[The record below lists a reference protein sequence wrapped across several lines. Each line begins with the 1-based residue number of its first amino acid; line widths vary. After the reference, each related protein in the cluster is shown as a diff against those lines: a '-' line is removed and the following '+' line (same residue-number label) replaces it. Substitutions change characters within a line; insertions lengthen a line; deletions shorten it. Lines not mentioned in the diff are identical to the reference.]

1 MEFQPD
7 TSGIKSLAGFA
18 FQIKVFCSYASKLKE
33 NQQIEFESIDDV
45 ATNKKVKAN
54 NLDNVNG
61 KIQSSDYKSIQVKH
75 TTISE
80 DLAKKVL
87 MNWILLES
95 ASLCITKYILLT
107 DVSYN
112 NIDLL
117 QTLNIDNFIQEILN
131 SNKKRNATISKVKE
145 IFQKQEN
152 SENKKIIENVINKH
166 KFHAIDIDDELDKN
180 FMNIFFKT
188 ANSVVY
194 YQRLEEFVSQ
204 ISNKI
209 FKSVLL
215 SKPFI
220 LTYDNF
226 IKIVNDINQNFTV
239 NISLPSYID
248 FRNINP
254 IDLST
259 IEIAN
264 SREYKQLL
272 HCDVSENTIRR
283 HLLHEQYY
291 RKVRNNYIDACLNSK
306 CENIEVTAYE
316 NFEVVKE
323 DLQDRNE
330 DIPKNRLKETTNAS
344 NSYAESNQI
353 REGVCIYLTSK
364 NIDKNIQISWKDE

>member
-1 MEFQPD
+1 MVFQPD

-18 FQIKVFCSYASKLKE
+18 FQIKVFCSYASKLRDS
-33 NQQIEFESIDDV
+33 QQIEFESIDDV
-45 ATNKKVKAN
+45 VTNKKVKAN

-61 KIQSSDYKSIQVKH
+61 KIQFSDYQSIQVKH
-75 TTISE
+75 TTLSE
-80 DLAKKVL
+80 DLTKNVL

-95 ASLCITKYILLT
+95 SSLCITEYILLT
-107 DVSYN
+107 DVNYN

-117 QTLNIDNFIQEILN
+117 QTINIDNFIQEVLN
-131 SNKKRNATISKVKE
+131 SNKKRNATVSKVKE
-145 IFQKQEN
+145 IFQKQES
-152 SENKKIIENVINKH
+152 SENKKIIENVIKKH

-180 FMNIFFKT
+180 FMNIFFKA

-215 SKPFI
+215 SQPFI

-226 IKIVNDINQNFTV
+226 IKIINDINQNFTV

-272 HCDVSENTIRR
+272 HCDVTENTIKR

-291 RKVRNNYIDACLNSK
+291 RKIRNNYIGACLNSK

-316 NFEVVKE
+316 NFEEVKE

-330 DIPKNRLKETTNAS
+330 DIPKNRLKETTKAS

>member
-353 REGVCIYLTSK
+353 REGVYIYLTSK

>member
-54 NLDNVNG
+54 YLDNVNG

-107 DVSYN
+107 DVSYD

-145 IFQKQEN
+145 IFQKQES
-152 SENKKIIENVINKH
+152 SENKKIIENVIKKH

-209 FKSVLL
+209 YKSLLL

-239 NISLPSYID
+239 NVSLPSYID

-259 IEIAN
+259 TEIAN

-306 CENIEVTAYE
+306 CENIEITAYE
-316 NFEVVKE
+316 NFEGIKE
-323 DLQDRNE
+323 DLQDRKE
-330 DIPKNRLKETTNAS
+330 DIPKNRLKETTTALNC
-344 NSYAESNQI
+344 YAESNQI
-353 REGVCIYLTSK
+353 RVGVCIYLTSN

>member
-1 MEFQPD
+1 MEIQND
-7 TSGIKSLAGFA
+7 TSGITSLAGFA
-18 FQIKVFCSYASKLKE
+18 FQIKVFCSYASKLRDS
-33 NQQIEFESIDDV
+33 QQIEFESIDDI

-54 NLDNVNG
+54 NLDTVNG
-61 KIQSSDYKSIQVKH
+61 KIQFSDYRSIQVKH
-75 TTISE
+75 TTLSD
-80 DLAKKVL
+80 DLAKRVL

-95 ASLCITKYILLT
+95 SSLCIEKYILVT
-107 DVSYN
+107 DVNYD

-117 QTLNIDNFIQEILN
+117 QTINIDSFIQEVLN
-131 SNKKRNATISKVKE
+131 SDKKRNATISKVKE
-145 IFQKQEN
+145 IFQRQNK
-152 SENKKIIENVINKH
+152 SENKKNIENVIKKH
-166 KFHAIDIDDELDKN
+166 KFCPIDVDEELDKN
-180 FMNIFFKT
+180 FMTLFFKA

-194 YQRLEEFVSQ
+194 YQRLEEFVSR
-204 ISNKI
+204 ITNKI

-215 SKPFI
+215 SQPYV

-226 IKIVNDINQNFTV
+226 IKIINDINQNFTV
-239 NISLPSYID
+239 NVSLPSYID

-254 IDLST
+254 IDLSK

-272 HCDVSENTIRR
+272 HCNVSENTIRR

-291 RKVRNNYIDACLNSK
+291 RKIRNNYIDACLNSK

-316 NFEVVKE
+316 NFEEVKE

-330 DIPKNRLKETTNAS
+330 DNPKNRLKETTKAS